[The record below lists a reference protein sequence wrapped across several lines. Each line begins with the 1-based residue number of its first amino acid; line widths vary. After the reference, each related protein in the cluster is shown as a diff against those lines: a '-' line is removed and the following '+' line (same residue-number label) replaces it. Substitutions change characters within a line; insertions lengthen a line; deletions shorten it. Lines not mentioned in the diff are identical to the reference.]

1 MLTEVSYQLRFFG
14 ILPRL
19 LFSLFVKLHSIP
31 SLTGWGCCGFSIPMA
46 SFQDFKYSAFSYV
59 SVGIISWFGYQL
71 NTLNG
76 KVDKLIE
83 VSAGT
88 VVRIEG
94 LEREVYKTSNVNRTL
109 PPYKLPLQVR
119 MTEVAAIIN
128 DNNLTPINDETF
140 N

>member
-1 MLTEVSYQLRFFG
+1 M
-14 ILPRL
+14 
-19 LFSLFVKLHSIP
+19 
-31 SLTGWGCCGFSIPMA
+31 GWGYCGFSIPMA
-46 SFQDFKYSAFSYV
+46 SFQDFKDNALSYV

-94 LEREVYKTSNVNRTL
+94 LEREVYKTSNISSPM
-109 PPYKLPLQVR
+109 PPYKLPLQVK
-119 MTEVAAIIN
+119 MHEVVAIVKDN
-128 DNNLTPINDETF
+128 DLTPINDETF

>member
-1 MLTEVSYQLRFFG
+1 MT
-14 ILPRL
+14 
-19 LFSLFVKLHSIP
+19 
-31 SLTGWGCCGFSIPMA
+31 
-46 SFQDFKYSAFSYV
+46 SFQDFKDSALSYALVGVFGWFS
-59 SVGIISWFGYQL
+59 YQL

-94 LEREVYKTSNVNRTL
+94 LEREVYKTSYEVPI
-109 PPYKLPLQVR
+109 PPSKLPKQVN
-119 MTEVAAIIN
+119 MHEVVAIVKDN
-128 DNNLTPINDETF
+128 DLTPINDETF